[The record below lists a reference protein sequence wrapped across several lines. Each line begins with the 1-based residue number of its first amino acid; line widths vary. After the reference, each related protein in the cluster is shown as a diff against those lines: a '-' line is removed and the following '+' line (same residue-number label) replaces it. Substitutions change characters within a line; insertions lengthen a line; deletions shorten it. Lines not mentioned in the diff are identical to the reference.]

1 MKRWMA
7 FALALV
13 LVFGAGLALYEPERT
28 DAAGDSADGVW
39 VGYFF
44 SLAPFEG
51 RLWAEKTDDG
61 YDFGV
66 PGVPLFLTVTEIR
79 PGESGYTEGS
89 AFNYV
94 VGEAASDE
102 VDSRGMHVYANDDGS
117 CYEIDGDINLDAQKR
132 VALLYECYVYRTGAG
147 AYYAECRTV
156 NGMKS
161 AYSGPGFG
169 LSQTRSVELSD
180 RWTVNGKEQSQSVK
194 VSVSLVE
201 SIAMEEGR
209 FVWMDGEKNV
219 LAREEYAAGDL
230 PETLTAP
237 EGAALLVVTKTLRGA
252 DGAPSTAREVHT
264 PSDEDAR
271 VRLLV
276 PSPLEG
282 LLARRVI
289 ALDWGDTGA

>member
-28 DAAGDSADGVW
+28 DAEGDSADGVW
-39 VGYFF
+39 AGYFF

-89 AFNYV
+89 AFNYSIGTAAA
-94 VGEAASDE
+94 GESGASGLRAATSDE
-102 VDSRGMHVYANDDGS
+102 EER
-117 CYEIDGDINLDAQKR
+117 YEISGEIALAADGNGT
-132 VALLYECYVYRTGAG
+132 LYECYVYRMADGRYYAEFTGAG
-147 AYYAECRTV
+147 YC
-156 NGMKS
+156 GD
-161 AYSGPGFG
+161 GFG
-169 LSQTRSVELSD
+169 LSRTETD
-180 RWTVNGKEQSQSVK
+180 AWAVNGSAQKK
-194 VSVSLVE
+194 RTLALSVSIVRRDALL
-201 SIAMEEGR
+201 SAA
-209 FVWMDGEKNV
+209 FCWMDADACV
-219 LAREEYAAGDL
+219 LAREEYAAGEL

-252 DGAPSTAREVHT
+252 GGTPSTAREVHA
-264 PSDEDAR
+264 PSDEDAY